1 MDQCQKR
8 VRRMLSEPVAV
19 TLLVIDAL
27 EALNV
32 PYLIGGSF
40 AAAVYGVARM
50 TADADLVADVRFE
63 HVESLSSRLSADF
76 YLDAESIR
84 EAIRHRSSFSLIH
97 LKTMFK
103 VDVFLPKPRPY
114 SQAQMER
121 RVQQP
126 LSTEFER
133 RAYFSSAEDS
143 VLSKLEWYRLGGE
156 VSDRQWRDIL
166 GIIKMQG
173 ERLDLAY
180 LRQWAAA
187 LNVADLLEK
196 ALREV

>member
-1 MDQCQKR
+1 
-8 VRRMLSEPVAV
+8 MLSEPVAV
-19 TLLVIDAL
+19 ILLVIDAL

-63 HVESLSSRLSADF
+63 HVEPLSSKLSADF
-76 YLDAESIR
+76 YLDAESMR

-97 LKTMFK
+97 FKTMFK

-121 RVQQP
+121 RVQQR
-126 LSTEFER
+126 LSTESDR
-133 RAYFSSAEDS
+133 QAYFSSAEDS

-166 GIIKMQG
+166 GVIKIQG

-180 LRQWAAA
+180 LRQWAVA
-187 LNVADLLEK
+187 LNLSDLLEK
-196 ALREV
+196 AMLEVRA

>member
-1 MDQCQKR
+1 
-8 VRRMLSEPVAV
+8 MLAEPIAV
-19 TLLVIDAL
+19 TLQVIEAL

-50 TADADLVADVRFE
+50 TADADLVADVHFE
-63 HVESLSSRLSADF
+63 HIDPLVSRLGTDF
-76 YLDAESIR
+76 YLDVESMR
-84 EAIRHRSSFSLIH
+84 EAIRQHSSFSFIH

-103 VDVFLPKPRPY
+103 VDVFIPKHRPY
-114 SQAQMER
+114 SQMQLNR
-121 RVQQP
+121 RVRQS
-126 LSTEFER
+126 LSIEIEQL
-133 RAYFSSAEDS
+133 AYFSSAEDS
-143 VLSKLEWYRLGGE
+143 VLSKLEWYRLGNE

-166 GIIKMQG
+166 GMIKTQG
-173 ERLDLAY
+173 ERLDFAY

-196 ALREV
+196 ALFEAH